1 MPIDDVVIVDLDEN
15 QLESP
20 YLSMDLEGFPASLV
34 SVVFVRMC
42 VLCMY
47 LRMCVVCVH
56 VCCMHTCSCVC
67 MFVCFSCECI

>member
-34 SVVFVRMC
+34 SFV
-42 VLCMY
+42 Y
-47 LRMCVVCVH
+47 AY
-56 VCCMHTCSCVC
+56 
-67 MFVCFSCECI
+67 

>member
-34 SVVFVRMC
+34 SFVY
-42 VLCMY
+42 VCM
-47 LRMCVVCVH
+47 RVVCACVS
-56 VCCMHTCSCVC
+56 CTCVC
-67 MFVCFSCECI
+67 LSLMSVYIS

>member
-34 SVVFVRMC
+34 SFVYPC
-42 VLCMY
+42 VCL
-47 LRMCVVCVH
+47 VCVYM
-56 VCCMHTCSCVC
+56 CCMRVC
-67 MFVCFSCECI
+67 YSMYID

>member
-34 SVVFVRMC
+34 SLCMYAC
-42 VLCMY
+42 VLCVHAY
-47 LRMCVVCVH
+47 HAHVCVYLL
-56 VCCMHTCSCVC
+56 
-67 MFVCFSCECI
+67 

>member
-34 SVVFVRMC
+34 SFVYDSVCIHMC
-42 VLCMY
+42 A
-47 LRMCVVCVH
+47 CVRA
-56 VCCMHTCSCVC
+56 
-67 MFVCFSCECI
+67 